1 MHIVS
6 FKGKSLNALNP
17 EVKHIP
23 LTSKVCRK
31 HIYLF
36 ILTLYSFLYSYSET
50 TDGEGTITLSNIF
63 NDCY

>member
-1 MHIVS
+1 MHILS

-23 LTSKVCRK
+23 LTSNVCRK
-31 HIYLF
+31 HIYSF
-36 ILTLYSFLYSYSET
+36 ILTLYSLLYFYSET
-50 TDGEGTITLSNIF
+50 TDGKGAITSSNIF